1 MNFCPKM
8 KKCNITLHF
17 PPFFLYIFGFS
28 FDWRILFCLRMSSII
43 SNKGYGIKLK
53 YPVHLCSMYA
63 YLCTYWS
70 VLLLYTAISLPPAP
84 SIFPVT
90 VHHISLIPYSLS
102 LCILWYCLIP
112 YIDLHRV
119 FKIYYSNFWKFTI
132 IDLPTWKKLLP

>member
-1 MNFCPKM
+1 MVIIQKAHLKFCPKKEKM
-8 KKCNITLHF
+8 QHKLTCLFFKHF
-17 PPFFLYIFGFS
+17 LVFLLKR
-28 FDWRILFCLRMSSII
+28 FDWRILFCLRICSII

-63 YLCTYWS
+63 YLRTYWS

-102 LCILWYCLIP
+102 LCILWYCLLP

-119 FKIYYSNFWKFTI
+119 FKIYYLIFGNSQ
-132 IDLPTWKKLLP
+132 L